1 MTGLTDLN
9 LEHNRLSSV
18 RAARRSARDALP
30 PPAAL
35 AAEPRRSGFARR
47 LHGRAV
53 IFRIRVCA
61 RAVLREGLAGE
72 QANRGADGAD
82 QRQPRA
88 QHAEFPPAD
97 DVRCPLLR
105 PLIVSKQN
113 ISL

>member
-1 MTGLTDLN
+1 MLQLQQNTLVDLPSHVAEMTGLTDLN

-72 QANRGADGAD
+72 QANR
-82 QRQPRA
+82 
-88 QHAEFPPAD
+88 
-97 DVRCPLLR
+97 
-105 PLIVSKQN
+105 
-113 ISL
+113 